1 MTTNETITAYPLS
14 WPMGW
19 GRTSRRAKSKYG
31 DRSLASARDE
41 LNRELR
47 LMLAID
53 VVISS
58 NLQLRN
64 DGLPRSGQR
73 QPLDPG
79 VAVYF
84 KRKGKHGCFA
94 CDTWISVE
102 DNLWAIVLTIRA
114 LRQIDRAGASDMLDR
129 AFTGFTALPAPAS
142 EWWQVLGVEPDVAEV
157 LIRARYREL
166 VKQHHPDAGGDRVQ
180 FERIQNAWQQ
190 YRQLLGALA

>member
-1 MTTNETITAYPLS
+1 MSNTFTAYPLA

-19 GRTSRRAKSKYG
+19 GRTSRRSRSRYS
-31 DRSLASARDE
+31 DRSVAMARIE
-41 LNRELR
+41 LTDELR
-47 LMLAID
+47 LMGARD

-84 KRKGKHGCFA
+84 KRKGKDGCFA
-94 CDTWISVE
+94 CDTWLSVE

-129 AFTGFTALPAPAS
+129 AFTGFQALPAPSS

-157 LIRARYREL
+157 LVRARYREL
-166 VKQHHPDAGGDRVQ
+166 VKQHHTDAGGDRIQ
-180 FERIQNAWQQ
+180 FERIQNAWQR
-190 YRQLLGALA
+190 YRQLQGVAA